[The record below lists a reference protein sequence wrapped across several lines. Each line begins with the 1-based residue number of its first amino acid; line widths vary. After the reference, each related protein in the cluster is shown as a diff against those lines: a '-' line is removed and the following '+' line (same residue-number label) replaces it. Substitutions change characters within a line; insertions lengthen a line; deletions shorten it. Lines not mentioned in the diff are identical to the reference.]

1 LKSVKKKL
9 FLKEKMEKKKALLKP
24 GVVRP
29 KGNGINEGNVVGLV
43 FMP

>member
-1 LKSVKKKL
+1 M
-9 FLKEKMEKKKALLKP
+9 FLKEKMEKKKAVLNE

-29 KGNGINEGNVVGLV
+29 KGNGIKDGRRKVIV